1 MSFTRIFLYRNTIRI
16 FINTTYN
23 TQTTEYCKAGVSKHV
38 SFFINI
44 NLIEI
49 SRSCFL
55 NSAYL
60 RDFLFGL
67 RLLAEPNGLS
77 ISIPFTIQERR
88 VLELQVCSYHLN
100 IGQDWLNIALN
111 V

>member
-1 MSFTRIFLYRNTIRI
+1 MSFTRIFQYRNTIRI
-16 FINTTYN
+16 FINTAYKI
-23 TQTTEYCKAGVSKHV
+23 QTTEYCKAGISKHV

-60 RDFLFGL
+60 RDFLFLVNFNTIHYSRKACL
-67 RLLAEPNGLS
+67 RITSL
-77 ISIPFTIQERR
+77 
-88 VLELQVCSYHLN
+88 
-100 IGQDWLNIALN
+100 
-111 V
+111 